1 MKKIIILFI
10 ILCLFGCTKKEPTVE
25 PTPTPEPIPEP
36 APAPTIIKEKEYVL
50 GDGWLVYD
58 FEFDGQV
65 LTYKIKDKLTM
76 KLEGEEKE
84 DSSCNGKCTVFE
96 KVTVND
102 KHLDLYEKNAVKLND
117 KVGHLYMYNLNDKL
131 YLLCFYKTAT
141 YDKADCL
148 VFDEEGNVINEWS
161 NVALTMNTEYQ
172 NAFLITY
179 LDDSGKE
186 IKTVQYSANEKILE
200 EKDF

>member
-1 MKKIIILFI
+1 MKKLIIIFI
-10 ILCLFGCTKKEPTVE
+10 VLCLFGCTKKEEVVVE
-25 PTPTPEPIPEP
+25 PEPSPEP

-50 GDGWLVYD
+50 SDGWIVYD
-58 FEFDGQV
+58 FEFDGQL
-65 LTYKIKDKLTM
+65 LTYKIKDKLSL
-76 KLEGEEKE
+76 KLEGAEKE
-84 DSSCNGKCTVFE
+84 GTTTYD

-102 KHLDLYEKNAVKLND
+102 KHLSLYENSLND

-161 NVALTMNTEYQ
+161 NVVLTMNTEQQ

-179 LDDSGKE
+179 LDESGKE
-186 IKTVQYSANEKILE
+186 IKSVQYTANDKVLE

>member
-1 MKKIIILFI
+1 MKKIIVLFI
-10 ILCLFGCTKKEPTVE
+10 VLCLFGCTKNEVVEEPE
-25 PTPTPEPIPEP
+25 PLPTPDPI
-36 APAPTIIKEKEYVL
+36 IIKEKEYVL
-50 GDGWLVYD
+50 SDGWIVYD
-58 FEFDGQV
+58 FEFDGQL
-65 LTYKIKDKLTM
+65 LTYKIKDKLNM

-84 DSSCNGKCTVFE
+84 DPSCNGKCTVYD

-102 KHLDLYEKNAVKLND
+102 KHLSLYENSLND
-117 KVGHLYMYNLNDKL
+117 KVGHLYMYDLNGKL
-131 YLLCFYKTAT
+131 YLLCFYKTNT